1 MAPKKLLWVRILSI
15 LPKLGERNIA
25 SFENKFSGIRD
36 KDKSYRHTEQGFKNK
51 INVHTIWLNT
61 KRNKE
66 SEKKNKLKT
75 ILNIV
80 HIESKNKSIPSSNKQ
95 ATAERMQMKI
105 GVKIYASFTVPDNT

>member
-36 KDKSYRHTEQGFKNK
+36 KNKSYRHTEQGLKNK

-61 KRNKE
+61 ERNKE
-66 SEKKNKLKT
+66 IKKNNLKT

-105 GVKIYASFTVPDNT
+105 GVKI